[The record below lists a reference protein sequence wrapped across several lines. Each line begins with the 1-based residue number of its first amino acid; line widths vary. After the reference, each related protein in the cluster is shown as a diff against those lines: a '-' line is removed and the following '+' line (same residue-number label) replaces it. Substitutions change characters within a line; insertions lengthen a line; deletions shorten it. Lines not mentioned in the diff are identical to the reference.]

1 MSELEDEIKEFKEDL
16 SDIDKLFYD
25 TALSTSKL
33 NKGLSSTQRIL
44 DGDQWKILSR
54 ITSGGMFW
62 RIQNRVRAVIETA
75 NMLTSMSARKA
86 KREAENMR
94 ESAKLAKQY
103 EKLIKIQEFFEKG
116 SPIDDEMK
124 NKIQETDVYYSNLLG
139 FYKEGLSQEEATQ
152 KAMAKTLRMIQK
164 KFEKEGVLSKF
175 KEQAGKKELKRNSL
189 LLKSLTGGST
199 SLIEMF
205 KKITGID
212 TLSLPKPSDV
222 SSRVGSA
229 FDKSYKNR
237 EDILGEIFKG
247 KATTKPFSAAKALGR
262 GFTPYEKKMW
272 ELSRKIR
279 KEGRL
284 RDKIRFKLNKG
295 IYNIVQDSNR
305 VAKFMAKRLMFLAT
319 TLLSV
324 VVLLVGVAAGIL
336 LLKTVFENYSAE
348 LIAGFQGLIAV
359 VMVGVE
365 MIMSGFGNVLEGLI
379 TLKDGFF
386 QIING
391 DLLGGIQ
398 TIVTGA
404 ATIFWGAIQ
413 ILGGVIVAAFGGV
426 IGFLAGLISE
436 AFRQAG
442 NNFVEAIGR
451 IMASLGGLIAGILLI
466 AGTVALVLGAAVA
479 TPLLIA
485 AAIAGAV
492 YLIGQFL
499 VDNAEAIMAKLIA
512 VKDGIV
518 DAFNAAIDFIVDG
531 INSYINQVITNIEMV
546 QSGLTFVKD
555 EIVSLITT
563 VTNVIGALSTTIY
576 NELYNLGTTI
586 SNTLTNVKDGLIST
600 LNSIITKLADLPS
613 SIATAIKNAL
623 DVKFFASGGVVNSP
637 FQVVGEEGPELV
649 KLPRGSRVFSNN
661 QSRSMLSG
669 STNNITV
676 QVSGR
681 VGASDSEIRDIARKV
696 AKEINTQM
704 NRTSSTVVRI

>member
-1 MSELEDEIKEFKEDL
+1 MSELEDELKEFKEDL

-33 NKGLSSTQRIL
+33 NKGLSSTQKIL

-139 FYKEGLSQEEATQ
+139 FYKEGLSHEKATQ
-152 KAMAKTLRMIQK
+152 RAMAKTLKMIQK

-175 KEQAGKKELKRNSL
+175 KEQAGKEELKRNSL
-189 LLKSLTGGST
+189 LLKSLRKIN
-199 SLIEMF
+199 LIEF
-205 KKITGID
+205 VRKKAGIG

-222 SSRVGSA
+222 SSKVGSS
-229 FDKSYKNR
+229 FDKSYKERERYMGQIFEGNFSSKVRNLNR
-237 EDILGEIFKG
+237 KDMN
-247 KATTKPFSAAKALGR
+247 
-262 GFTPYEKKMW
+262 PYEKKMW
-272 ELSRKIR
+272 NLSKKIH
-279 KEGRL
+279 KEGKL

-336 LLKTVFENYSAE
+336 LIKTVLEKYSEEFNAAFE
-348 LIAGFQGLIAV
+348 GLVAV
-359 VMVGVE
+359 IMVGVE

-426 IGFLAGLISE
+426 IGFLGGLILE

-442 NNFVEAIGR
+442 NNFVEALGR

-499 VDNAEAIMAKLIA
+499 VDNAEAIMAGLIA

-518 DAFNAAIDFIVDG
+518 GAFNAAKDFIVDG
-531 INSYINQVITNIEMV
+531 INSYINQVITNIQMV

-555 EIVSLITT
+555 KIVSLITT

-576 NELYNLGTTI
+576 NELYNLGNTI
-586 SNTLTNVKDGLIST
+586 GTTLTNVKDGLIST
-600 LNSIITKLADLPS
+600 LSGIITKLADLPS

-623 DVKFFASGGVVNSP
+623 DVKLFASGGVVNSP
-637 FQVVGEEGPELV
+637 FQIVGEEGPELV